1 LSNTLF
7 YRHVPFTDSVTT
19 LRRLAPGDYRFKV
32 FPDDILFEPADLV
45 LDADA
50 VAKDV
55 LVRVRMATSLT

>member
-45 LDADA
+45 PSTRRS
-50 VAKDV
+50 VISKPP
-55 LVRVRMATSLT
+55 